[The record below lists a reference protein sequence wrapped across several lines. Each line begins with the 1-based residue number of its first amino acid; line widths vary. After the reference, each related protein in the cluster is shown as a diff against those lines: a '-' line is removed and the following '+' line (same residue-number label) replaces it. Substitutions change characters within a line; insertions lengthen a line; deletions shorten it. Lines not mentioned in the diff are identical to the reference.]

1 MQATDLPSSVQF
13 FQKFEE
19 IEAGLKEIKELRTTE
34 DLGERIARAVHQA
47 LEDRAAAFDQLTPDK
62 MLELANLQA
71 ERSCSKMS
79 TLLKELAERLGVTDL
94 EGAIRVNGANGST
107 EDCVDEW
114 KCFERGDRDDRVVP
128 EDWEPALQTTW
139 PRGAELWYLGIPS
152 QRIRP
157 LREMHGCDMPTTR
170 ARRHLEDFRSV
181 FKLCES
187 FVGKTKSGR
196 HPPPS
201 VLVSSAARPSAARS
215 SLQQLRVAIDTL
227 RPLFARAC
235 TAPDHK
241 ADRSAVVS
249 RLKVST
255 LGKRMR
261 GKSGASMLKIA
272 VKDVKHA
279 RKEAKRANAD
289 GGEK

>member
-94 EGAIRVNGANGST
+94 EGGLGACASNN
-107 EDCVDEW
+107 VA
-114 KCFERGDRDDRVVP
+114 ERGGIVV
-128 EDWEPALQTTW
+128 
-139 PRGAELWYLGIPS
+139 LGIPS